1 MRPPT
6 INALLDSHDHQGYKV
21 FDKPNQ
27 DFNVNVVGV
36 RNPEAEFNTYSC
48 WMTLFWRSDGM
59 WKLRKW
65 PATTL
70 PGKRFLVDRL
80 LNSDG
85 CAILVP
91 GRYPAYQ
98 LSMHRGVYEALC
110 QRTGEVQVYRDR
122 NRNQTFD
129 LDRKTIDT
137 GYFGINIH
145 APVPPEGRMNYRAA
159 RVDASSAGCQVFQNV
174 SDFLEF
180 RDILRSSRSR
190 YGNNFTYTLLNGL
203 V

>member
-1 MRPPT
+1 MKPPT
-6 INALLDSHDHQGYKV
+6 INELLGSLEEHKHRV

-27 DFNVNVVGV
+27 DFNVNLVGV
-36 RNPEAEFNTYSC
+36 RNPNPEFNTYGC
-48 WMTLFWRSDGM
+48 WMTVFWRSEGM

-65 PATTL
+65 PFTTY
-70 PGKRFLVDRL
+70 PGKRFMVDRL

-91 GRYPAYQ
+91 GQYPAYQ
-98 LSMHRGVYEALC
+98 LSMHRGVYEAVC
-110 QRTGEVQVYRDR
+110 QRTGPVKVYRDR
-122 NRNQTFD
+122 NRNQVFD
-129 LDRKTIDT
+129 LKPGTIEE

-145 APVPPEGRMNYRAA
+145 SPVPPEGRMGYRAA

-174 SDFLEF
+174 ADFLEF
-180 RDILRSSRSR
+180 RDIIRSSRSR

-203 V
+203 A